1 MFGIQRGL
9 FFFFIFIYLFTYLF
23 IYLFY
28 AVHPQ
33 IFNVACRRPWPAREK

>member
-9 FFFFIFIYLFTYLF
+9 FFFNFYLFIYLF

-33 IFNVACRRPWPAREK
+33 IFSMACCRPWPAREK